1 MNGDQQQYQDEGQYE
16 DIDLTPYEEDDDATL
31 HQKLVAAKLARK
43 RAEDDLRLLT
53 NRISL
58 LKQEENR
65 AFKKIEQT
73 RKKAGDIVYQRRRNM
88 EHQSEKQLR
97 NQMKMNEEAQI
108 TLLHKAQKEE
118 QRQKILYNKRAHGEK
133 IKQDVNYAKEE
144 KMQQKE
150 LYYHQ
155 SNQHVAK
162 ATMIKNLIRDQQ
174 QEAKQKKQKELF
186 DKKMKARQ

>member
-1 MNGDQQQYQDEGQYE
+1 
-16 DIDLTPYEEDDDATL
+16 
-31 HQKLVAAKLARK
+31 VAAKLARK

-53 NRISL
+53 NRIQL

-88 EHQSEKQLR
+88 EHQNEKQLR

-133 IKQDVNYAKEE
+133 IKQDVTYAKEE
-144 KMQQKE
+144 KQQQKE
-150 LYYHQ
+150 LFYHQ
-155 SNQHVAK
+155 SN
-162 ATMIKNLIRDQQ
+162 
-174 QEAKQKKQKELF
+174 
-186 DKKMKARQ
+186 

>member
-1 MNGDQQQYQDEGQYE
+1 M
-16 DIDLTPYEEDDDATL
+16 
-31 HQKLVAAKLARK
+31 VAAKLARK

-53 NRISL
+53 NRIQL

-88 EHQSEKQLR
+88 EHQNEKQLR

-133 IKQDVNYAKEE
+133 IKQDVTYAKEE
-144 KMQQKE
+144 K
-150 LYYHQ
+150 
-155 SNQHVAK
+155 
-162 ATMIKNLIRDQQ
+162 
-174 QEAKQKKQKELF
+174 
-186 DKKMKARQ
+186 

>member
-1 MNGDQQQYQDEGQYE
+1 
-16 DIDLTPYEEDDDATL
+16 
-31 HQKLVAAKLARK
+31 VAAKLARK

-53 NRISL
+53 NRIQL

-88 EHQSEKQLR
+88 EHQNEKQLR

-133 IKQDVNYAKEE
+133 IKQDVTYAKEE
-144 KMQQKE
+144 K
-150 LYYHQ
+150 
-155 SNQHVAK
+155 
-162 ATMIKNLIRDQQ
+162 
-174 QEAKQKKQKELF
+174 
-186 DKKMKARQ
+186 

>member
-1 MNGDQQQYQDEGQYE
+1 MNGDQQQFEDNGQYD

-144 KMQQKE
+144 
-150 LYYHQ
+150 
-155 SNQHVAK
+155 
-162 ATMIKNLIRDQQ
+162 
-174 QEAKQKKQKELF
+174 
-186 DKKMKARQ
+186 